1 MADEPDKPKATDG
14 PVIQR
19 LVRDTGISEEQAR
32 DLVALLGSL
41 NWSSLVREARLLTR
55 KH

>member
-1 MADEPDKPKATDG
+1 MADEPDKPKVTDG

-19 LVRDTGISEEQAR
+19 LARDTGISEEQAR
-32 DLVALLGSL
+32 DLVALLGSI